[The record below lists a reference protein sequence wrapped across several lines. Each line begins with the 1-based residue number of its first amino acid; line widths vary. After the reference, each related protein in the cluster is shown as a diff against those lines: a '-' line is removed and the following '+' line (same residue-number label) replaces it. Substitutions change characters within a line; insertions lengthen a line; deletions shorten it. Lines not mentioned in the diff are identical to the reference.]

1 MRIAVGLIEDAPA
14 VRVTLEGAFRGA
26 DGSARPPGDYRF
38 TRPEVLEPLEPETA
52 AFVLHDFR
60 IGHGFHW
67 ERRRPSA
74 FRGGLRLVPGTGG
87 LTAINDVDLEAY
99 VESVIASEMS
109 AESPTELLRA
119 HAVISRSWVA
129 AQLRTGG
136 GGAFSRRREVS
147 PGEWEITA
155 WYGRER
161 HAGFDV
167 CADDHCQRYQGVPAS
182 GTERAW
188 RTVQDTRGR
197 FLVFDGRVCDARF
210 AKCCGGVT
218 EDFRSAW
225 EDRDVPYLRSVCDGA
240 GAAPGVDDDW
250 LRSDW
255 PGAYCRTDDA
265 VLLARIFTSYDRE
278 TPDFFRWRVAYSRRE
293 LADIVRSRSGI
304 DIGEPMALEP
314 LERGPSGR
322 IVRLRIRGRRASL
335 TVGKELEIRRVLSE
349 SHLYSSAFAVDEDG
363 DRIVL
368 SGAGWGHGVGLC
380 QVGAAVMA
388 DGGASYEAILGHY
401 YAGAVVEE
409 RSPD

>member
-1 MRIAVGLIEDAPA
+1 MRIAVGLIEDAPE
-14 VRVTLEGAFRGA
+14 VRVTLEGTFRDA
-26 DGSARPPGDYRF
+26 DGSKRPPGEYRF

-74 FRGGLRLVPGTGG
+74 FRGGLRLVAGPGG
-87 LTAINDVDLEAY
+87 LTAINDVDLEAD
-99 VESVIASEMS
+99 VESFIASEMS
-109 AESPTELLRA
+109 PESPVDLLRA
-119 HAVISRSWVA
+119 HAVISRSWVV
-129 AQLRTGG
+129 AQIGAG
-136 GGAFSRRREVS
+136 GGAFHSRRERS

-155 WYGRER
+155 WYGRQR

-167 CADDHCQRYQGVPAS
+167 CADDHCQRYQGVPDF

-197 FLVFDGRVCDARF
+197 FLVFDGQVCDARF
-210 AKCCGGVT
+210 SKCCGGVT

-225 EDRDVPYLRSVCDGA
+225 EDRDVPYLRSVHDGA
-240 GAAPGVDDDW
+240 GVAPRTDEGW

-255 PGAYCRTDDA
+255 PGAYCSTGDA
-265 VLLARIFTSYDRE
+265 GLLGRIFTSYDRE
-278 TPDFFRWRVAYSRRE
+278 TADFFRWRVDYSRRE
-293 LADIVRSRSGI
+293 LGELVRSRTGI
-304 DIGEPMALEP
+304 DIGEPSVLEP

-322 IVRLRIRGRRASL
+322 IVRLRIQGRRASL
-335 TVGKELEIRRVLSE
+335 TLGKELEIRRVLSE
-349 SHLYSSAFAVDEDG
+349 SHLYSSAFAVNVDG

-388 DGGASYEAILGHY
+388 EGGASFQEILRHY
-401 YAGAVVEE
+401 YPGAAIEE
-409 RSPD
+409 RSRA